1 MLKSMSIKNKLQKN
15 LLKEFKND
23 DEKNFVNPHEGDKAS
38 ILQETRVFSSYPLNT
53 QKCLQILTKILYL
66 INKGDDILTSQE
78 CTDIFFSITK
88 LFQSNNE
95 RLRRMIYLL
104 IKNLPVNEKEIF
116 IVTSSLTKDMNS
128 ANDCYRANAIRVLS
142 KIIDYSLA
150 TQIERYLKTAVVDR
164 NPFVSSSAL
173 LCGLNLYNNTSSDIV
188 KKWINEVSECINSK
202 HPMIQFHAL
211 TLLCSIKNQD
221 KLALEKIINS
231 YTKNSHTLSSSLANC
246 LLIKYASYLI
256 YSTEVDNDIN
266 QNRNL
271 YNYNITSYKDTY
283 NQHNINNNNKSNI
296 NINNNNNNNNKNNKN
311 NNIINALAG
320 TGATMNHHLHH
331 HHNNNTGND
340 FCANKNKY
348 IHPTT
353 KVCFDYLKNCLKN
366 NKDAIILFECIKCIF
381 QLAIYDQE
389 GKNTTTVFNVDILND
404 CVKVCQLFLLSSKIV
419 DKFSIIRQ
427 LNKLAHHR
435 PYVVSKLNQ
444 DIENLLYDNNK
455 SICVLAFTT
464 LLKTG
469 NETSIDKLL
478 NQINN
483 YMTADNTTFKIK
495 IIEEVKNLCF
505 IYPNKCN
512 IILNFLSNNLRDDE
526 SYQFKASTID
536 SIILIITQLPNA
548 EETAILQLCEFIE
561 DCEYHTLLLKVI
573 RFLLMHIPKTKNP
586 SKYIRYIYN
595 RLLLENSTI
604 RVDGMYALFYI
615 ALKCAENSKD
625 ILVLLNCL
633 LADNDDEVRDRTN
646 FFYYMLKEKIKQ
658 LDNTNKEISNEYEK
672 NTQQQNNTSS
682 TNNNN
687 NSNNN
692 NNNNNNNNS
701 DNNLIDHLLQNEQQN
716 NIDHLLYFISNH
728 IEKDPKEEFLYE
740 HIKDQIM
747 LSNDLNNKDNISSPF
762 MKKNKTSYHEIPNLS
777 NTNSI
782 SNINKYLEVTPD
794 AIYLNN
800 MAKYI
805 EIYNLSNIHIINKSI
820 PLTESE
826 AEYTV
831 VVKKYIYDEHL
842 VLEFTIQNTLSEQIL
857 SNLNIQIHSSENK
870 WTILEKTT
878 IDHLYYN
885 TPQQLYVILKKNI
898 PFDKTN
904 TNNHNN
910 NDNINNDNI
919 NNNNNNINVDPFD
932 VNQNF
937 QLSLHFLVKENEH
950 DEGFPDSYSINPI
963 SIQIVDFI
971 NPKILRHGE
980 FKHMWDNMDNFNTE
994 VLSKFSLNFETIQQA
1009 VVGLLN
1015 TLNMTACDQ
1024 TDYVENNSNN
1034 HNMLLSAQFL
1044 NDTYILCKASLILS
1058 QQYGCLLKIIC
1069 RSTNKL
1075 LSEHILKSLE

>member
-15 LLKEFKND
+15 LLKEYKND

-221 KLALEKIINS
+221 KLALEKIINT

-246 LLIKYASYLI
+246 LLIKYSSYLI
-256 YSTEVDNDIN
+256 YCTEVHIEMNN
-266 QNRNL
+266 SN
-271 YNYNITSYKDTY
+271 
-283 NQHNINNNNKSNI
+283 NINV
-296 NINNNNNNNNKNNKN
+296 NNNNNNNNNNRNTFNHNIYYNKDTYSQHYPHNNNKN
-311 NNIINALAG
+311 SNNTTISS
-320 TGATMNHHLHH
+320 TTSKHHLHN
-331 HHNNNTGND
+331 NNNTYNTND
-340 FCANKNKY
+340 HSVNKNKF

-381 QLAIYDQE
+381 ELAIYDQE
-389 GKNTTTVFNVDILND
+389 GKNTTTVFNVDILNE
-404 CVKVCQLFLLSSKIV
+404 CIKVCQLFLLSSKIV

-427 LNKLAHHR
+427 INKLAHHR

-483 YMTADNTTFKIK
+483 YMAADNTTFKIK

-536 SIILIITQLPNA
+536 SIILIITNLPNA

-561 DCEYHTLLLKVI
+561 DCEYHALLLKVI
-573 RFLLMHIPKTKNP
+573 RFLLIHIPKTKNP

-633 LADNDDEVRDRTN
+633 LEDNDDEVRDRTY

-658 LDNTNKEISNEYEK
+658 LNNSNQQITNEYEQK
-672 NTQQQNNTSS
+672 FQNKQNI
-682 TNNNN
+682 NEH
-687 NSNNN
+687 NNN
-692 NNNNNNNNS
+692 NNNNNNIHYSN
-701 DNNLIDHLLQNEQQN
+701 NNLIDKLLEYEPNT
-716 NIDHLLYFISNH
+716 NIDQLLYFISNH
-728 IEKDPKEEFLYE
+728 IEKDPKAEFSYQHVKE
-740 HIKDQIM
+740 QIIA
-747 LSNDLNNKDNISSPF
+747 SNDLNNKDNVSSTIIN
-762 MKKNKTSYHEIPNLS
+762 KKNNKNSYNEIPNLS
-777 NTNSI
+777 STNSI
-782 SNINKYLEVTPD
+782 SNSNKYLEVTPD
-794 AIYLNN
+794 TIYINN

-805 EIYNLSNIHIINKSI
+805 DIYNLSNIHIINKSI

-831 VVKKYIYDEHL
+831 FLKKYIYHHHL
-842 VLEFTIQNTLSEQIL
+842 VLEFTIHNTLSEQIL
-857 SNLNIQIHSSENK
+857 SNVNVQMHSSENK

-878 IDHLYYN
+878 IGNLYYN

-898 PFDKTN
+898 PFEKTH
-904 TNNHNN
+904 THNHNN
-910 NDNINNDNI
+910 NHTNDQNIDNLQNNHNLQ
-919 NNNNNNINVDPFD
+919 NNVDSFA

-937 QLSLHFLVKENEH
+937 QISLHFLVKENEH
-950 DEGFPDSYSINPI
+950 DEGFPDSYSINPF

-980 FKHMWDNMDNFNTE
+980 FKHIWDSMQNYNAE
-994 VLSKFSLNFETIQQA
+994 VVSKFSLNFQNIQQA

-1034 HNMLLSAQFL
+1034 HNILLSAQFL
-1044 NDTYILCKASLILS
+1044 NDTYVLCKASLILS
-1058 QQYGCLLKIIC
+1058 QQYGCLLKITC
-1069 RSTNKL
+1069 RSTNKF

>member
-15 LLKEFKND
+15 LLKEYKND

-104 IKNLPVNEKEIF
+104 IKNLPVSEKEIF

-142 KIIDYSLA
+142 KIIDFSLA

-164 NPFVSSSAL
+164 NPFVSTSAL

-256 YSTEVDNDIN
+256 YCTEVHSEMNN
-266 QNRNL
+266 NN
-271 YNYNITSYKDTY
+271 NIL
-283 NQHNINNNNKSNI
+283 NINNNRNIFNHNIYYNKDTYSQHYPHNNKQNI
-296 NINNNNNNNNKNNKN
+296 NNTAISSTTNKNHHHNINNNNNNNNNTYN
-311 NNIINALAG
+311 NND
-320 TGATMNHHLHH
+320 HSV
-331 HHNNNTGND
+331 
-340 FCANKNKY
+340 NKNKF

-381 QLAIYDQE
+381 ELAIYDQE
-389 GKNTTTVFNVDILND
+389 GKNTTTVFNVDILNE
-404 CVKVCQLFLLSSKIV
+404 CIKVCQLFLLSSKIV

-427 LNKLAHHR
+427 INKLAHHR

-536 SIILIITQLPNA
+536 SIILIITNLPNA

-561 DCEYHTLLLKVI
+561 DCEYHALLLKVI

-604 RVDGMYALFYI
+604 RIDGMYALFYI

-625 ILVLLNCL
+625 ILY
-633 LADNDDEVRDRTN
+633 TN
-646 FFYYMLKEKIKQ
+646 RR
-658 LDNTNKEISNEYEK
+658 
-672 NTQQQNNTSS
+672 
-682 TNNNN
+682 
-687 NSNNN
+687 
-692 NNNNNNNNS
+692 
-701 DNNLIDHLLQNEQQN
+701 
-716 NIDHLLYFISNH
+716 
-728 IEKDPKEEFLYE
+728 
-740 HIKDQIM
+740 
-747 LSNDLNNKDNISSPF
+747 
-762 MKKNKTSYHEIPNLS
+762 
-777 NTNSI
+777 
-782 SNINKYLEVTPD
+782 
-794 AIYLNN
+794 
-800 MAKYI
+800 
-805 EIYNLSNIHIINKSI
+805 
-820 PLTESE
+820 
-826 AEYTV
+826 
-831 VVKKYIYDEHL
+831 
-842 VLEFTIQNTLSEQIL
+842 
-857 SNLNIQIHSSENK
+857 
-870 WTILEKTT
+870 
-878 IDHLYYN
+878 
-885 TPQQLYVILKKNI
+885 
-898 PFDKTN
+898 
-904 TNNHNN
+904 
-910 NDNINNDNI
+910 
-919 NNNNNNINVDPFD
+919 
-932 VNQNF
+932 
-937 QLSLHFLVKENEH
+937 
-950 DEGFPDSYSINPI
+950 
-963 SIQIVDFI
+963 FI

-980 FKHMWDNMDNFNTE
+980 FKHIWDSMHNYNAE
-994 VLSKFSLNFETIQQA
+994 VVSKFSLNFQNIQQA

-1015 TLNMTACDQ
+1015 TLNMVACDQ

-1044 NDTYILCKASLILS
+1044 NDTYVLCKASLILS
-1058 QQYGCLLKIIC
+1058 QQYGCLLKITC
-1069 RSTNKL
+1069 RSTNKF

>member
-15 LLKEFKND
+15 LLKEYKND

-256 YSTEVDNDIN
+256 YCTEVDNEMN
-266 QNRNL
+266 NNRNVFNHNI
-271 YNYNITSYKDTY
+271 YNKDTY
-283 NQHNINNNNKSNI
+283 SQHNLNNNTKNYDSATISSSTTTKNQH
-296 NINNNNNNNNKNNKN
+296 
-311 NNIINALAG
+311 
-320 TGATMNHHLHH
+320 THTHPH
-331 HHNNNTGND
+331 HHNNNNNIYNAKD
-340 FCANKNKY
+340 YSVNKNKF

-381 QLAIYDQE
+381 ELAIYDQE

-404 CVKVCQLFLLSSKIV
+404 CIKVCQLFLLSSKIV

-427 LNKLAHHR
+427 INKLAQHR

-469 NETSIDKLL
+469 NEASIDKLL

-505 IYPNKCN
+505 IYPNKSN

-573 RFLLMHIPKTKNP
+573 RFLLIHIPKTKHP

-658 LDNTNKEISNEYEK
+658 LDDSNKQISNQYEQNFENKEITNEH
-672 NTQQQNNTSS
+672 
-682 TNNNN
+682 
-687 NSNNN
+687 NNN
-692 NNNNNNNNS
+692 NNNIHYS
-701 DNNLIDHLLQNEQQN
+701 DNNLIDQLLVNDQNT

-728 IEKDPKEEFLYE
+728 IEKDPKEEFSYQD
-740 HIKDQIM
+740 IKEQIIS
-747 LSNDLNNKDNISSPF
+747 SNDLNNKDKVSSPF
-762 MKKNKTSYHEIPNLS
+762 IIKNKNSYNETHNVS

-794 AIYLNN
+794 AIYINN
-800 MAKYI
+800 MSKYI
-805 EIYNLSNIHIINKSI
+805 DMYNLSNIYIINKSI

-831 VVKKYIYDEHL
+831 FVKKYIYHDHL
-842 VLEFTIQNTLSEQIL
+842 VLEFTIHNTLSEQIL
-857 SNLNIQIHSSENK
+857 SNVNVQMHSSENK
-870 WTILEKTT
+870 WTILQKTT
-878 IDHLYYN
+878 IDNLYYN

-898 PFDKTN
+898 PFEKIHTH
-904 TNNHNN
+904 NHNN
-910 NDNINNDNI
+910 NDNDSDNNDE
-919 NNNNNNINVDPFD
+919 NNNNKKNNVNLQNNVDSFA

-937 QLSLHFLVKENEH
+937 QISLHFLVKENEH
-950 DEGFPDSYSINPI
+950 DEGFPDSYSINPMC
-963 SIQIVDFI
+963 IQIVDFI

-980 FKHMWDNMDNFNTE
+980 FKHLWDSMENHNTE
-994 VLSKFSLNFETIQQA
+994 VVSKFSLNFENIQQA

-1015 TLNMTACDQ
+1015 TLNMIACDQ

-1069 RSTNKL
+1069 RSANKI

>member
-15 LLKEFKND
+15 LLKEYKND

-104 IKNLPVNEKEIF
+104 IKNLPVSEKEIF

-142 KIIDYSLA
+142 KIIDFSLA

-164 NPFVSSSAL
+164 NPFVSTSAL

-256 YSTEVDNDIN
+256 YCTEVHSEMNN
-266 QNRNL
+266 NN
-271 YNYNITSYKDTY
+271 NIL
-283 NQHNINNNNKSNI
+283 NINNNRNIFNHNIYYNKDTYSQHYPHNNKQNI
-296 NINNNNNNNNKNNKN
+296 NNTAISSTTNKNHHHNINNNNNNNNNTYN
-311 NNIINALAG
+311 NND
-320 TGATMNHHLHH
+320 HSV
-331 HHNNNTGND
+331 
-340 FCANKNKY
+340 NKNKF

-381 QLAIYDQE
+381 ELAIYDQE
-389 GKNTTTVFNVDILND
+389 GKNTTTVFNVDILNE
-404 CVKVCQLFLLSSKIV
+404 CIKVCQLFLLSSKIV

-427 LNKLAHHR
+427 INKLAHHR

-536 SIILIITQLPNA
+536 SIILIITNLPNA

-561 DCEYHTLLLKVI
+561 DCEYHALLLKVI

-604 RVDGMYALFYI
+604 RIDGMYALFYI

-646 FFYYMLKEKIKQ
+646 FFYYMLKEKIKE
-658 LDNTNKEISNEYEK
+658 LDTSNKQISNEYEEK
-672 NTQQQNNTSS
+672 LQNNENINEH
-682 TNNNN
+682 NNIHY
-687 NSNNN
+687 SN
-692 NNNNNNNNS
+692 
-701 DNNLIDHLLQNEQQN
+701 NNLIDQLLEYDQNT
-716 NIDHLLYFISNH
+716 NIDQLLYFISNH
-728 IEKDPKEEFLYE
+728 IEKDPKEEFSYQHVKE
-740 HIKDQIM
+740 QIIA
-747 LSNDLNNKDNISSPF
+747 SNDLNNKDYVSSPF
-762 MKKNKTSYHEIPNLS
+762 INKKNKTSYNEIPNLT

-782 SNINKYLEVTPD
+782 SNINKYIDLTPD
-794 AIYLNN
+794 TLYINN
-800 MAKYI
+800 MSKYI
-805 EIYNLSNIHIINKSI
+805 DMYNLSNINIINKSI

-831 VVKKYIYDEHL
+831 FLKKFIYNQHL
-842 VLEFTIQNTLSEQIL
+842 VLEFTIHNTLSEQIL
-857 SNLNIQIHSSENK
+857 SNLNVQMHSSENK

-878 IDHLYYN
+878 IDNLYYN

-898 PFDKTN
+898 PFEKTD
-904 TNNHNN
+904 THNHNN
-910 NDNINNDNI
+910 NDTNDQNNHNLQ
-919 NNNNNNINVDPFD
+919 NNVDSFA

-937 QLSLHFLVKENEH
+937 QISLHFLVKENEH
-950 DEGFPDSYSINPI
+950 DEGFPDSYSINPF

-980 FKHMWDNMDNFNTE
+980 FKHIWDSMHNYNAE
-994 VLSKFSLNFETIQQA
+994 VVSKFSLNFQNIQQA

-1015 TLNMTACDQ
+1015 TLNMVACDQ

-1044 NDTYILCKASLILS
+1044 NDTYVLCKASLILS
-1058 QQYGCLLKIIC
+1058 QQYGCLLKITC
-1069 RSTNKL
+1069 RSTNKF